1 MDRPSSSASIYNK
14 AAPVSGQ
21 VIVERSNRP
30 NRTLKMKNRNF
41 RMKKWIFIALAMVAS
56 VQAERPPNI
65 VFIVADD
72 LGWAD
77 TTPYGSTFHETP
89 NIQRLSDSGM
99 RFLNAH
105 TTSPVCSPGRR

>member
-1 MDRPSSSASIYNK
+1 
-14 AAPVSGQ
+14 
-21 VIVERSNRP
+21 
-30 NRTLKMKNRNF
+30 
-41 RMKKWIFIALAMVAS
+41 MKKWIFIALAMVAS